1 MPLLFQN
8 GGQIL
13 NADLSAPNIDNPIGI
28 ETVAFTKSWF
38 DEQLVPP
45 STSIKSGEQIETL
58 FSNGTT
64 AMMIN
69 GDWLIPFVVD
79 NMEAGWD
86 VTYMI
91 RDSEMAS
98 DMGGNAVGVTRDSQ
112 NPEAAADFLK
122 FMVNEA
128 NMSQFC
134 IDGGFIPV
142 RTSLAEQ
149 GLDYE
154 QIPEQINRF
163 V

>member
-1 MPLLFQN
+1 
-8 GGQIL
+8 
-13 NADLSAPNIDNPIGI
+13 
-28 ETVAFTKSWF
+28 
-38 DEQLVPP
+38 
-45 STSIKSGEQIETL
+45 
-58 FSNGTT
+58 
-64 AMMIN
+64 
-69 GDWLIPFVVD
+69 
-79 NMEAGWD
+79 
-86 VTYMI
+86 MI

-122 FMVNEA
+122 FMVNEE

-154 QIPEQINRF
+154 QSAEQMNRF
-163 V
+163 VEQATTVPEKMAREQTLPAFGSVVEVLSDQLEAAFRTGQSPEQTVRNISSGIEEALNQ